1 MVNNRPIKKFSAG
14 AVSVSIFENS
24 AKGRDGNA
32 TTFRS
37 VVLQRRYK
45 DKNGDWQSTNNYRT
59 NDLPKVATLMQKAYE
74 FLLVRDI
81 ETGAEEH
88 QAEEEMIEE
97 VI

>member
-1 MVNNRPIKKFSAG
+1 MSTKPIKKFVAG

-24 AKGRDGNA
+24 AKGRDGQP

-45 DKNGDWQSTNNYRT
+45 DKSGNWQSTNGYRT
-59 NDLPKVATLMQKAYE
+59 NDLPKVVACLEEAYK
-74 FLLVRDI
+74 FLLVRNV

-88 QAEEEMIEE
+88 QAEEDMIEE